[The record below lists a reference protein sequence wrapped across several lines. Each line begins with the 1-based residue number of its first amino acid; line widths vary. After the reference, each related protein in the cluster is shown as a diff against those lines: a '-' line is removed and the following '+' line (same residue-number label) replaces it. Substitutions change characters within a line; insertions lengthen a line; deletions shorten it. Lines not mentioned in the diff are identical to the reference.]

1 MLLAPQLAFGYL
13 PASFHPKPTWRGGW
27 WNPGQ
32 LRLLT
37 WVPGRVGCL
46 LLLDFVAVF
55 WEVHGDT
62 PRSCVFT
69 GWQPFFLPGRSLWC
83 SAHLC
88 SRPCRWESGNE
99 RLSSPVT
106 SASRESRAAHGDAA
120 RLRPP
125 VLGLEAGKCQL
136 HFRRL
141 RQGEEDP
148 QTVLRILS
156 LCFSAM
162 VSFFIIF
169 MGVFVSFLISFL
181 IENMYSQ

>member
-1 MLLAPQLAFGYL
+1 METPPGLVSSQAGSPSSCQGVHCGALPTSAPGSA
-13 PASFHPKPTWRGGW
+13 GG
-27 WNPGQ
+27 
-32 LRLLT
+32 
-37 WVPGRVGCL
+37 
-46 LLLDFVAVF
+46 
-55 WEVHGDT
+55 
-62 PRSCVFT
+62 
-69 GWQPFFLPGRSLWC
+69 
-83 SAHLC
+83 
-88 SRPCRWESGNE
+88 
-99 RLSSPVT
+99 SPVT